1 ERTAA
6 ELDYAQENAEE
17 IAERTERLEVAI
29 RQRCY
34 IGGESHAQQ
43 IEGEDFTFG
52 VREAEEIDG
61 ALAIF
66 EKGLQRSFGTILR
79 EVAEKRVAGAE
90 GKKSEG
96 DARICVGVSEDAVE
110 DLVSGAVTADG
121 DKTAV
126 ALIVGFACEVG

>member
-1 ERTAA
+1 MLDVRAVVKFRQHAQESEAANGAPADEFDQAVGGVGMRSDEHGAAGVLAVVEREEEAAALVPIFVVVAAKSERTAA

-66 EKGLQRSFGTILR
+66 
-79 EVAEKRVAGAE
+79 
-90 GKKSEG
+90 
-96 DARICVGVSEDAVE
+96 
-110 DLVSGAVTADG
+110 
-121 DKTAV
+121 
-126 ALIVGFACEVG
+126 